1 MMRKISNSCTT
12 TMAVCLMA
20 CSAFTALASLLPKA
34 QAADGTLVEKGRY
47 VATAADCLA
56 CHTAPGGKPFA
67 GGYPIIT
74 PVGTIYS
81 TNITPSPKTGIGDYT
96 KAEFSN
102 AVRLGIGHN
111 GKRLYPAMPYTSY
124 AAVTDD
130 DMEALYAFFRSGVVP
145 VEQENRPDNVRFPF
159 NIRSGMMLW
168 NWLYLDTRT
177 FQPRPGETPQ
187 IARGRYL
194 VDHLEH
200 CGTCHT
206 PRTLFM
212 GPASGRSLSGS
223 VVGAW
228 YAPNITTDKIA
239 GIAEWT
245 DSDLRN
251 YLKSGHALNKGQEAG
266 PMAEVV
272 TNSTRLLTS
281 DDIDAI
287 IAYLR
292 DVPAIASSEKRS
304 RTSYEGAGRPE
315 EVARGQIN
323 PEDRGW
329 KIFSGS
335 CASCHQ
341 AQGQG
346 VNAYPS
352 LTHNSATGS
361 SNARNLVATILIGVE
376 RQTGEN
382 AVFMPAFGSGAL
394 WVNRLSDQD
403 IADVSNFIL
412 KTFGNP
418 SVQIDARYVA
428 KRRAE
433 LMP

>member
-1 MMRKISNSCTT
+1 MRKISTSCSTRV
-12 TMAVCLMA
+12 AICLVA
-20 CSAFTALASLLPKA
+20 CSALASLLPKA
-34 QAADGTLVEKGRY
+34 QAADVTLAEKGRY
-47 VATAADCLA
+47 IATAADCLA

-81 TNITPSPKTGIGDYT
+81 TNITPAPKSGIGDYT
-96 KAEFSN
+96 KTEFFD
-102 AVRLGIGHN
+102 AVRRGIGHN

-124 AAVTDD
+124 AAITND
-130 DMEALYAFFRSGVVP
+130 DMEALYAFFRSEVAP
-145 VEQENRPDNVRFPF
+145 VEQENRPDNIRFPF
-159 NIRSGMMLW
+159 SIRSGMALW

-177 FQPRPGETPQ
+177 FQPRPGETSQ
-187 IARGRYL
+187 VARGRYL

-212 GPASGRSLSGS
+212 GPANGRALSGS

-239 GIAEWT
+239 GIADWT

-251 YLKSGHALNKGQEAG
+251 YLTSGHAMNKGQAAG

-272 TNSTRLLTS
+272 TNSTRFLTP
-281 DDIDAI
+281 DDVDAM

-292 DVPAIASSEKRS
+292 EVSPIASKEKRS
-304 RTSYEGAGRPE
+304 RTSYGSTEPTE
-315 EVARGQIN
+315 DIARGQTN
-323 PEDRGW
+323 PDDRGW

-346 VNAYPS
+346 INVYPS

-361 SNARNLVATILIGVE
+361 TNARNLVATILTGVE

-382 AVFMPAFGSGAL
+382 AVFMPAFGPGAL

-412 KTFGNP
+412 KAFGNP
-418 SVQIDARYVA
+418 SVQIDARYVE

-433 LMP
+433 LTP